1 MKYMVISTKET
12 LINCLCGRIVTLRG
26 ACNLNSSAFD
36 GIDRSI
42 DVWLKTSRKTTGVPA
57 APEGK
62 KEEVEE
68 AAVS

>member
-1 MKYMVISTKET
+1 MVISTKET

-26 ACNLNSSAFD
+26 ARNLNSSAFD

-42 DVWLKTSRKTTGVPA
+42 DVWLKASRKTAGAQVRQKP
-57 APEGK
+57 PK
-62 KEEVEE
+62 KEK